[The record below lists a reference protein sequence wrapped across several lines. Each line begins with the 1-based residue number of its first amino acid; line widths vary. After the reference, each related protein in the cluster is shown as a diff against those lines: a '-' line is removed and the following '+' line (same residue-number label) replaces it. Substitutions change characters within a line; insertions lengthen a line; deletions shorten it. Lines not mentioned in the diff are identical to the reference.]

1 MGLHTELSGNQV
13 APQRGG
19 EGRAAEAL
27 CPATKSSAWK
37 PRRMLLEGHL
47 SHHSSR
53 GSSQKWQGIFLEGR
67 QAVLPMALLSRS
79 PSPDRGQSPEREPPA
94 TKCPVPVHEDPG
106 CARPCSLSFNP
117 LTSPGGSALMVTHAL
132 QMQHLEAQARCLFA
146 QQSQDS
152 NLGLP
157 ACLSVC
163 LSMELGRPCKLPS
176 WPLYPGVKA
185 SALSR

>member
-94 TKCPVPVHEDPG
+94 AKCPVPVHEDPG

-117 LTSPGGSALMVTHAL
+117 RTSPGGSALMVTHAL
-132 QMQHLEAQARCLFA
+132 QMQHLEAQVRCLFA

-163 LSMELGRPCKLPS
+163 P
-176 WPLYPGVKA
+176 WN
-185 SALSR
+185 